1 MNPVPT
7 RVLLVDDHEVVRY
20 GLRSLLEA
28 SAGYTVCGEAA
39 DGRAGVELA
48 DSLRPDIVVMDIG
61 MPELN
66 GFEATRQ
73 VLERCPQTRILI
85 LSMHQSDQLVKEV
98 LAAGAHGYVLKSDAA
113 RHLIAALDAL
123 REGRSFFTERI
134 AALLSRGE
142 ESDAGANGK
151 ARRTELTRRELEIVQ
166 LLSEG
171 KSNKDVARALDISV
185 KTAEGHRASIM
196 RKLRVESLAEIVR
209 YAIRNKIADL

>member
-1 MNPVPT
+1 MSPEPT

-28 SAGYTVCGEAA
+28 SEGYSVCGEAA
-39 DGRAGVELA
+39 DGRAGVERA
-48 DSLRPDIVVMDIG
+48 SELRPDIVVMDIG

-73 VLERCPQTRILI
+73 VLEKSPQTRILI

-113 RHLIAALDAL
+113 RHLITALDAL
-123 REGRSFFTERI
+123 RDGRSFFTERI
-134 AALLSRGE
+134 AALLSRSD
-142 ESDAGANGK
+142 ESDPDPQTK
-151 ARRTELTRRELEIVQ
+151 ARRAELTRRELEIVQ

>member
-1 MNPVPT
+1 MSSQPT

-28 SAGYTVCGEAA
+28 SEGYSVCGEAA
-39 DGRAGVELA
+39 DGRAGVERA
-48 DSLRPDIVVMDIG
+48 SELRPDIVVMDIG

-73 VLERCPQTRILI
+73 VLEKSPQTRILI
-85 LSMHQSDQLVKEV
+85 LSMHQSDHLVKEV

-134 AALLSRGE
+134 AALLSRSD
-142 ESDAGANGK
+142 ESDPDPQTK
-151 ARRTELTRRELEIVQ
+151 ARRAELTRRELEIVQ

>member
-1 MNPVPT
+1 MNSVPT

-28 SAGYTVCGEAA
+28 SADYTVCGEAA

-48 DSLRPDIVVMDIG
+48 GNLQPGIVVMDIG

-73 VLERCPQTRILI
+73 VLEKCPQTRILI

-113 RHLIAALDAL
+113 RVGNRAAAL
-123 REGRSFFTERI
+123 
-134 AALLSRGE
+134 
-142 ESDAGANGK
+142 
-151 ARRTELTRRELEIVQ
+151 
-166 LLSEG
+166 
-171 KSNKDVARALDISV
+171 
-185 KTAEGHRASIM
+185 
-196 RKLRVESLAEIVR
+196 
-209 YAIRNKIADL
+209 